1 MPTRGK
7 PVKKKT
13 TEEMV
18 VVRFRYPLA
27 PQAERAKKDVIS
39 IPSKLLEQAFKLETG
54 EFFFLQYL
62 IKETYGEHKLELE
75 LSYSDL
81 SNGARVLWGE
91 MKGVKTFFNKK
102 FTKPQVARALKKFE
116 QLGFI
121 RATLSSH
128 DS

>member
-1 MPTRGK
+1 MEPGK
-7 PVKKKT
+7 NRQSPKKDEK
-13 TEEMV
+13 V
-18 VVRFRYPLA
+18 LVRFRYPLA
-27 PQAERAKKDVIS
+27 AKSNLPSKEDAIS
-39 IPSKLLEQAFKLETG
+39 IPSELLERSFKLENG

-75 LSYSDL
+75 RSYSDL
-81 SNGARVLWGE
+81 GNGARELWGE

-116 QLGFI
+116 KLGFI